1 MWRGFSRLTIGILA
15 VLVLIGTTLETA
27 AQEQPN
33 PQRSPNHAVTGLL
46 QKRHAVLSQLLNVQ
60 MESYQQGHAAIEDI
74 LGARRK
80 LLEVE
85 LELATSSE
93 DRIRLLEKSV
103 RLAEELEQLVETKYE
118 TGDASRVD
126 VFKLRAEH
134 LKIQTDLARE
144 REHIATTDREEKTF
158 FTCPIHPKIES
169 GGTGRCSICGMV
181 LVTKI
186 RGTDQVDRPTEKGV
200 SRKSV
205 KRNSRKGNS
214 RPLDAS
220 EHVE

>member
-33 PQRSPNHAVTGLL
+33 PRRSPNHAVTGLL

-126 VFKLRAEH
+126 VLKLRAEH
-134 LKIQTDLARE
+134 LKIQTFD
-144 REHIATTDREEKTF
+144 
-158 FTCPIHPKIES
+158 
-169 GGTGRCSICGMV
+169 
-181 LVTKI
+181 
-186 RGTDQVDRPTEKGV
+186 
-200 SRKSV
+200 
-205 KRNSRKGNS
+205 
-214 RPLDAS
+214 
-220 EHVE
+220 